1 MSITYKQSQSTS
13 IPVKIT
19 SGETLIRHIH
29 EYVMVLLLIG
39 REGGREGEREGE
51 IKCMYIIFLTLH
63 SFDSSAHS
71 SNYNN
76 KVKINN
82 Y

>member
-1 MSITYKQSQSTS
+1 MR
-13 IPVKIT
+13 
-19 SGETLIRHIH
+19 GEGGGT
-29 EYVMVLLLIG
+29 
-39 REGGREGEREGE
+39 EGGREGGGGEE
-51 IKCMYIIFLTLH
+51 IKYMYIIFLTLH
-63 SFDSSAHS
+63 SFDSSTHS